1 MDYHLVTGP
10 DTPVKVFT
18 PKFVSELS
26 DEQLKRIA
34 GEDTAIHRRRAE
46 LARDI
51 EDLTKGIEVLI

>member
-1 MDYHLVTGP
+1 MTGP